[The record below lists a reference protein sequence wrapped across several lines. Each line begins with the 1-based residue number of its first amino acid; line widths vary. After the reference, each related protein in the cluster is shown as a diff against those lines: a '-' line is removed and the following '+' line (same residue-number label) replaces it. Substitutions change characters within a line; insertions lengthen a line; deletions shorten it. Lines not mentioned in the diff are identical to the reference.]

1 MSLNVKIEDWYNL
14 HKGFQLTLEPGYTAL
29 VGPNG
34 AGKTTIL
41 SQLREFAKK
50 EGIRFWEYSN
60 LRDGGHVAANQYM
73 FSGNIEGFA
82 ASTTCSEGEYLAYN
96 FANQVKAMA
105 QAVKQAANAKQPI
118 LVLLD
123 AIDSGASI
131 DRARELMG
139 FINKICNTE
148 TKNGV
153 ELYLVMAVN
162 HYELAKTP
170 ANCVNV
176 RTGKPIHF
184 GSYDAYADFICSFE
198 DRYTRLTEK
207 KIERK
212 KMR

>member
-1 MSLNVKIEDWYNL
+1 MSLKIKIEDWYNL

-41 SQLREFAKK
+41 SQLQEYAKEK
-50 EGIRFWEYSN
+50 GIRVWEYSN

-105 QAVKQAANAKQPI
+105 QAVKQAGSAKQPI
-118 LVLLD
+118 LILLD

-139 FINKICNTE
+139 FLNNVCETE
-148 TKNGV
+148 FKNGV
-153 ELYLVMAVN
+153 ELYIVMAVN
-162 HYELAKTP
+162 HYELAKAPT
-170 ANCVNV
+170 NCINV
-176 RTGKPIHF
+176 RTGEPIRF
-184 GSYDAYADFICSFE
+184 DSYDTYADFICSFE
-198 DRYTRLTEK
+198 DRYSRLPEK
-207 KIERK
+207 KNERK
-212 KMR
+212 RP

>member
-1 MSLNVKIEDWYNL
+1 MSLKIKIEDWYNL

-41 SQLREFAKK
+41 SQLQEYAK
-50 EGIRFWEYSN
+50 ENGIRVWEYSN

-82 ASTTCSEGEYLAYN
+82 ASATSSEGEYLAYN
-96 FANQVKAMA
+96 FANQVKGMA
-105 QAVKQAANAKQPI
+105 QAVKQAAKDKHPI

-139 FINKICNTE
+139 FINMVCETE
-148 TKNGV
+148 FKNGV
-153 ELYLVMAVN
+153 ELYIVMAVN
-162 HYELAKTP
+162 HYELAKVP

-176 RTGKPIHF
+176 RTGELIRF
-184 GSYDAYADFICSFE
+184 DSYDAYADFICSFE
-198 DRYTRLTEK
+198 DRYSRLPEK

-212 KMR
+212 RP

>member
-1 MSLNVKIEDWYNL
+1 MSLKIKIEDWYNL

-41 SQLREFAKK
+41 SQLCEFAEK

-82 ASTTCSEGEYLAYN
+82 ASTTYSEGEYLAYN

-105 QAVKQAANAKQPI
+105 QAVKQAGSAKQPI

-139 FINKICNTE
+139 FLNNVCETE
-148 TKNGV
+148 FKNGV
-153 ELYLVMAVN
+153 ELYIVMAVN
-162 HYELAKTP
+162 HYELAKAP
-170 ANCVNV
+170 ANCINV
-176 RTGKPIHF
+176 RTGASIRF
-184 GSYDAYADFICSFE
+184 DSYDDYADFICTFE
-198 DRYTRLTEK
+198 ERYKRLPEK

-212 KMR
+212 RP

>member
-105 QAVKQAANAKQPI
+105 QAVKQAGSTKQPI

-139 FINKICNTE
+139 FLNNVCKTE
-148 TKNGV
+148 FKNGV
-153 ELYLVMAVN
+153 ELYIVMAVN
-162 HYELAKTP
+162 HYELAKAP
-170 ANCVNV
+170 VNCINV
-176 RTGKPIHF
+176 RTGEPIRF
-184 GSYDAYADFICSFE
+184 DSYDAYADFICSFE
-198 DRYTRLTEK
+198 DRYSRLPEK

-212 KMR
+212 RP

>member
-1 MSLNVKIEDWYNL
+1 MSLKIKIEDWYNL
-14 HKGFQLTLEPGYTAL
+14 RKGFQFILEPGYTAL

-41 SQLREFAKK
+41 SQLREYAKEK
-50 EGIRFWEYSN
+50 GISVWEYSN
-60 LRDGGHVAANQYM
+60 LKDGGHVAANQYM
-73 FSGNIEGFA
+73 CSGNIEGFA
-82 ASTTCSEGEYLAYN
+82 ASATSSEGEYLAYN
-96 FANQVKAMA
+96 FANQVKGMA
-105 QAVKQAANAKQPI
+105 QAMKQAAKAKQPI

-139 FINKICNTE
+139 FLNKVCETE
-148 TKNGV
+148 LKNGV

-176 RTGKPIHF
+176 RTGESIRF
-184 GSYDAYADFICSFE
+184 DSYDAYADFICSFE
-198 DRYTRLTEK
+198 DRYSRLPEK

-212 KMR
+212 RP